1 MSKLKVHTGME
12 TYWLDFKQYE
22 NILDVLQRNGI
33 NIRVGC
39 NAIGACGLCTVRVIE
54 GDLNEPTANE
64 LMYINKEELARGMRL
79 ACQIQTSDNLT
90 LDVSENLPKSKWRE
104 IKYTAQG
111 DSISAHEVNNPFGVA
126 VDIGTTQIKVML
138 CNMVTGQEHL
148 SVFGPNPQ
156 NVYGADVITRLV
168 KSADSERFL
177 NNMNRR
183 VIDAIGEAIA
193 ELSQR
198 ISLNPQHITKVLIV
212 GNTAMLT
219 LLTKKNGDLLLKPE
233 HWNSYIDCVTEE
245 TGDWATHWGIN
256 TQAIIDIVPPL
267 GGFIGSDLTA
277 GIEAA
282 GITQSKE
289 CKLLIDVGT
298 NTEIAL
304 WDGQTLWATSCA
316 GGPAFEGSGI
326 GCGMPYDIGSI
337 YGVMIKSGHLEYQT
351 VGNITPKGICGSGLV
366 DLIASLIKLKIINSK
381 GRFTSSEQEYFL
393 NPKESKLRIT
403 KKDIDVI
410 QRAKASIGAGI
421 SSLMAD
427 AGIHLDELQ
436 RVYLTGHFGSGLNIN
451 HAQEI
456 GLIPEVNPQIVS
468 LLKNSALVGAGKL
481 LLSEDSRE
489 HISEIQQ
496 TTKIINLAQSTI
508 FEERFLEGLF
518 LRPMEVC

>member
-1 MSKLKVHTGME
+1 ME
-12 TYWLDFKQYE
+12 TYRLDFEPDE
-22 NILDVLQRNGI
+22 NILDVLERNGI

-39 NAIGACGLCTVRVIE
+39 NAIGVCGLCTVRVIE
-54 GDLNEPTANE
+54 GNLNEPTANE
-64 LMYINKEELARGMRL
+64 LMFINKEELELGMRL
-79 ACQIQTSDNLT
+79 ACQIRTSDDLT

-104 IKYTAQG
+104 LEFTTHGNSLSVQG
-111 DSISAHEVNNPFGVA
+111 DNHQFGVA
-126 VDIGTTQIKVML
+126 VDIGTTQIKAML

-168 KSADSERFL
+168 KSTESERFL
-177 NNMNRR
+177 NNMSRR

-212 GNTAMLT
+212 ANTAMLT

-233 HWNSYIDCVTEE
+233 HWNRYIDCVTVE
-245 TGDWATHWGIN
+245 TGAWATHWGIDS
-256 TQAIIDIVPPL
+256 QAIIDIVPPL

-277 GIEAA
+277 GIAA
-282 GITQSKE
+282 ADIIQSKE

-304 WDGQTLWATSCA
+304 WDSQTLWVTSCA

-326 GCGMPYDIGSI
+326 GCGMLYDIGSI
-337 YGVMIKSGHLEYQT
+337 YGVMISSGNLEYQT

-366 DLIASLIKLKIINSK
+366 DLIASLLKLQLINSK

-393 NPKESKLRIT
+393 NPKECKLKIT

-427 AGIHLDELQ
+427 AGIHIDELEQ
-436 RVYLTGHFGSGLNIN
+436 VYLTGHFGSVLNIN

-456 GLIPEVNPQIVS
+456 GLIPAVNPDIVS
-468 LLKNSALVGAGKL
+468 LFKNSALVGARKL
-481 LLSEDSRE
+481 LLTKDSRK
-489 HISEIQQ
+489 HVSIIQQ
-496 TTKIINLAQSTI
+496 TTKIINLAQSI
-508 FEERFLEGLF
+508 AFEEQFLEGLY
-518 LRPMEVC
+518 LRPMEVS

>member
-1 MSKLKVHTGME
+1 M
-12 TYWLDFKQYE
+12 DFNPDE
-22 NILDVLQRNGI
+22 NILDVLVRNGI

-39 NAIGACGLCTVRVIE
+39 NAMGACGLCTVRVIE
-54 GDLNEPTANE
+54 GNLNEPTANE
-64 LMYINKEELARGMRL
+64 LMFINKEELSRGMRL
-79 ACQIQTSDNLT
+79 ACQLQPSDDLT

-104 IKYTAQG
+104 LEFTTHGNSLSAQG
-111 DSISAHEVNNPFGVA
+111 VNHSFGVA
-126 VDIGTTQIKVML
+126 VDIGTTQIKAML
-138 CNMVTGQEHL
+138 CNMVTGQEYL

-156 NVYGADVITRLV
+156 NIYGADVITRLV
-168 KSADSERFL
+168 KCMESERFL
-177 NNMNRR
+177 INMNRR

-219 LLTKKNGDLLLKPE
+219 LLTKKNVDLLLKPE
-233 HWNSYIDCVTEE
+233 HWNSYIDCVSEE
-245 TGDWATHWGIN
+245 TGDWATHWGID
-256 TQAIIDIVPPL
+256 TQAIIELVPPL

-282 GITQSKE
+282 GIIQSKE

-304 WDGQTLWATSCA
+304 WDGQTLWTTSSP

-337 YGVMIKSGHLEYQT
+337 YRVVIKSGHLEYQT
-351 VGNITPKGICGSGLV
+351 VGSITPKGICGSGLV
-366 DLIASLIKLKIINSK
+366 DLIASLLKLKIINSK

-421 SSLMAD
+421 SSLMAE
-427 AGIHLDELQ
+427 AGILLKELQ
-436 RVYLTGHFGSGLNIN
+436 QVYLTGHFGSVLNIK

-456 GLIPEVNPQIVS
+456 GLIPEVNPEIVS

-481 LLSEDSRE
+481 LLSEDSKE
-489 HISEIQQ
+489 HVSEIQQ
-496 TTKIINLAQSTI
+496 TTKIINLAQSAA

-518 LRPMEVC
+518 LRPMEVS